1 MKRIIAFFLI
11 AIPLWSIAQQQETK
25 TPITVT
31 ELGQGVHRLFVN
43 NAVSVVSF
51 SGDDG
56 LLIIDTGYERTV
68 NDLSE
73 KLKEVSDKPLKYI
86 INTHIHGDHTGG
98 NVALGKGVDI
108 IAHQNV
114 KDYLSKEKKQ
124 GDRVIPA
131 FPEFAQP
138 NISFTEKMSLNFND
152 ETLQLLHLP
161 EGHTSGDII
170 IYFPK
175 RKILVVGDLLF
186 ANYFPYVDVG
196 NGGNPIKFLANVDW
210 ITKNFPADVTV
221 VGGHGPIYT
230 IEEYKNYH
238 KTLMATIEV
247 LRTHKQKGM
256 TAEQMKE
263 GKVLKEWASYGSFF
277 ITEDRW
283 IDTLFPFM

>member
-1 MKRIIAFFLI
+1 MKRIIAYFLI
-11 AIPLWSIAQQQETK
+11 AIPLWSIAQQQEAR

-51 SGDDG
+51 TGEDG

-68 NDLSE
+68 YDLSA
-73 KLKEVSDKPLKYI
+73 KLKELSDKPLRYI

-98 NVALGKGVDI
+98 NVALGDGVDI

-124 GDRVIPA
+124 GDRVIA
-131 FPEFAQP
+131 ALPEFAQP
-138 NISFTEKMSLNFND
+138 NISFTEKMNLSFNS
-152 ETLQLLHLP
+152 ENLQLIHLP

-170 IYFPK
+170 IFFPK
-175 RKILVVGDLLF
+175 KNVLVVGDLLF

-196 NGGNPIKFLANVDW
+196 NGGNPIKFLANVEW
-210 ITKNFPADVTV
+210 INQNFPADVTI

-230 IEEYKNYH
+230 IDEYKNYH
-238 KTLMATIEV
+238 KTLLATIDA
-247 LRTHKQKGM
+247 LKKHKQKGM

-263 GKVLKEWASYGSFF
+263 AKVLNEWASFGSFF

-283 IDTLFPFM
+283 IDTLFPFL